1 MKKILPLMMVGILVL
16 SGLGAVAITDDKS
29 YDLKIENEL
38 VIISEPIIQESG
50 QYATISLEGSTSSLL
65 HAGKPVLP
73 VVTKVFTFPFG
84 SRIIS
89 VDVSFSE
96 VKKQMLSREVQPG
109 SRPVTSIAGMQVD
122 SEPMKDTTI
131 YDSSELYPFSN
142 YSYTITAGLYDEEHV
157 ILLAVQCYP
166 IRYSPAQNMIYYSK
180 TFDIDIIYEEPS
192 SPATFPDEYDLVIIA
207 PKAFSDTLQPL
218 VDHKNSYGIDT
229 VLKTVEDIYREYGG
243 RDKPEQIKY
252 FIKDAFETWGIE
264 YVLIVGG
271 MKGQRFDWYVPVRYS
286 LLNDGYESSF
296 ISDLYYADIY
306 KVVDNKTVFDDWDS
320 NGNGVFAEW
329 NEQGKDILDLTPDV
343 CLGRLPCRYDF
354 EVRIMVDKIINYEN
368 TVSGKDWF
376 NKMVVVGGDSAPGYK
391 YYEGEEENKKALEY
405 MEGFEGIKLWTS
417 DGSFTGVSDVVN
429 AISDGCGFLFFDG
442 HGNPSTWGT
451 HPPDDKKTWITGL
464 DNNDMPKLKNG
475 EKLPVAVVGGCH
487 NGQFNVCLMNI
498 LKGILEEGLNYFGM
512 SPLGSFWYNEWVPE
526 CWAWRMTSKM
536 GGGAIAI
543 MAYTGLD
550 WFAEGDYDND
560 SVPDC
565 IQYFSGYA
573 NTHFFKNYGVNSM
586 TILGQAHTQTL
597 VDYISEFP
605 IDWNCEVNWE
615 RPYDSSTLMDCKT
628 IQEFTLM
635 GDPSL
640 KIGGY

>member
-1 MKKILPLMMVGILVL
+1 MKKILPLIIVGILFL
-16 SGLGAVAITDDKS
+16 SGFGAVAMTDDNN
-29 YDLKIENEL
+29 YDLKIENKS
-38 VIISEPIIQESG
+38 VIISEPIIWETD
-50 QYATISLEGSTSSLL
+50 QYATISLAGSTSSLL

-73 VVTKVFTFPFG
+73 VITKIFTFPFG

-96 VKKQMLSREVQPG
+96 IKEEMLSRKVTPG
-109 SRPVTSIAGMQVD
+109 SRPVTSIAGFQLD
-122 SEPMKDTTI
+122 SEPMKDITI
-131 YDSSELYPFSN
+131 YNSPELYPSSN
-142 YSYTITAGLYDEEHV
+142 YSYSITAGLYGEEHV

-166 IRYSPAQNMIYYSK
+166 IRYSPSQNKIYYSK
-180 TFDIDIIYEEPS
+180 NFEIDIIYEEPS
-192 SPATFPDEYDLVIIA
+192 NPIEFPDEYDLVIIA
-207 PKAFSDTLQPL
+207 PETFSDTLQHL
-218 VDHKNSYGIDT
+218 VEHKNSYGIDT
-229 VLKTVEDIYREYGG
+229 VMKTVEDIYNEYNG

-252 FIKDAFETWGIE
+252 FIKDAVETWGID

-271 MKGQRFDWYVPVRYS
+271 MNGQRFDWHVPVRYS

-296 ISDLYYADIY
+296 ISDLYYSDIY
-306 KVVDNKTVFDDWDS
+306 KIIDNKTVFDDWDS
-320 NGNGVFAEW
+320 NGNSIFAEW
-329 NEQGKDILDLTPDV
+329 NEQGMDILDLTPDDHI
-343 CLGRLPCRYDF
+343 GRLPCRYDF
-354 EVRIMVDKIINYEN
+354 EVKIMVDKIINYEK
-368 TVSGKDWF
+368 TVSGKEWF

-417 DGSFTGVSDVVN
+417 DESFTGVSDVVD
-429 AISDGCGFLFFDG
+429 AISGGCGFLFFDG

-464 DNNDMPKLKNG
+464 DNNDMSKLKNG
-475 EKLPVAVVGGCH
+475 EKLPIAVVGGCH
-487 NGQFNVCLMNI
+487 NGQFNVSLMNI
-498 LKGILEEGLNYFGM
+498 LKGILEEGLNYFGR

-536 GGGAIAI
+536 DGGAIAI

-560 SVPDC
+560 SIPDC
-565 IQYFSGYA
+565 TQYFSGYA
-573 NTHFFKNYGVNSM
+573 NTHFFKNYGVNDL

-597 VDYISEFP
+597 VDCILEFP
-605 IDWNCEVNWE
+605 IDWNLE
-615 RPYDSSTLMDCKT
+615 RPYDSSTLLDCKT
-628 IQEFTLM
+628 ILEFTLL

>member
-1 MKKILPLMMVGILVL
+1 MKKILPLIIVGILFL
-16 SGLGAVAITDDKS
+16 SGFGAVAMTDDNN
-29 YDLKIENEL
+29 YDLKIENKS
-38 VIISEPIIQESG
+38 VIISEPIIWETD
-50 QYATISLEGSTSSLL
+50 QYATISLADSTSSLL

-73 VVTKVFTFPFG
+73 VITKIFTFPFG

-96 VKKQMLSREVQPG
+96 IKEEMLSRKVTPG
-109 SRPVTSIAGMQVD
+109 SRPVTSIAGFQLD
-122 SEPMKDTTI
+122 SEPMKDITI
-131 YDSSELYPFSN
+131 YNSPELYPSSN
-142 YSYTITAGLYDEEHV
+142 YSYSITAGLYGEEHV

-166 IRYSPAQNMIYYSK
+166 IRYSPSQNKIYYSK
-180 TFDIDIIYEEPS
+180 NFEIDIIYEEPS
-192 SPATFPDEYDLVIIA
+192 NPIEFPDDYDLVIIA
-207 PKAFSDTLQPL
+207 PETFSDTLQQL
-218 VDHKNSYGIDT
+218 VEHKNSFGIDT
-229 VLKTVEDIYREYGG
+229 IMKTVEDIYSEYSG

-252 FIKDAFETWGIE
+252 FIKDAFETWGID

-271 MKGQRFDWYVPVRYS
+271 MNGQRFDWHVPVRYS

-296 ISDLYYADIY
+296 ISDLYYSDIY
-306 KVVDNKTVFDDWDS
+306 KIIDNKTVFDDWDS
-320 NGNGVFAEW
+320 NGNGIFAEW

-343 CLGRLPCRYDF
+343 HIGRLPCRYDF
-354 EVRIMVDKIINYEN
+354 EVKIMVDKIINYEN
-368 TVSGKDWF
+368 TVSGKEWF
-376 NKMVVVGGDSAPGYK
+376 NKIVVVGGDSAPGYK

-417 DGSFTGVSDVVN
+417 DGSFNGVSDVVN
-429 AISDGCGFLFFDG
+429 AISSGCGFLFFDG

-464 DNNDMPKLKNG
+464 DNNDMSKLKNG
-475 EKLPVAVVGGCH
+475 EKLPIAVVGGCH
-487 NGQFNVCLMNI
+487 NGQFNVSLMNI
-498 LKGILEEGLNYFGM
+498 LKGILEEGLNYFGR

-536 GGGAIAI
+536 DGGAIAI

-560 SVPDC
+560 SIPDC
-565 IQYFSGYA
+565 TQYFSGYA
-573 NTHFFKNYGVNSM
+573 NTHFFKNYGVNDL

-597 VDYISEFP
+597 VDYIIDFP
-605 IDWNCEVNWE
+605 IDWNWK
-615 RPYDSSTLMDCKT
+615 RPSDTSTLLDCKT
-628 IQEFTLM
+628 ILEFTLM